1 MDRSPGTASFACVG
15 DQVVFTLRADSGR
28 TQRVETRV
36 QYTNNPKRKSSSD
49 ELSVNVPYSTAQI
62 TCGDYDRTIKSELET
77 LVWGCLQY
85 GEYDLSDGSTIWARE
100 IDYEWTMYPG
110 WPSLQN
116 KFRTIPM
123 TGSPEWHGY
132 FSAQKQNGI
141 FPPTVLAY
149 SAFSN
154 YGNQVTTGWAVGG
167 ITDTGSHSAG
177 LSDTVIVDAQKGFN
191 EYFGGTILTHRF
203 YCDEGA
209 ERCYYPNGE
218 EAGL

>member
-1 MDRSPGTASFACVG
+1 MRETLKSKRARIILTATLLVGANVASPAAAGAQQPADLGCANVVQAVAKKRGLDRSPGTASFACVG

-100 IDYEWTMYPG
+100 IDYEWTM
-110 WPSLQN
+110 
-116 KFRTIPM
+116 
-123 TGSPEWHGY
+123 
-132 FSAQKQNGI
+132 
-141 FPPTVLAY
+141 
-149 SAFSN
+149 
-154 YGNQVTTGWAVGG
+154 
-167 ITDTGSHSAG
+167 
-177 LSDTVIVDAQKGFN
+177 
-191 EYFGGTILTHRF
+191 
-203 YCDEGA
+203 
-209 ERCYYPNGE
+209 
-218 EAGL
+218 